1 MDIGPQVQHKVALIE
16 KFPIFSGIPHADSLS
31 IVSAAHEKR
40 FARHKTLFSEG
51 DPIREIL
58 LLVSGWVKETQFS
71 QNGSEV
77 ILRLN
82 GPGQIMGAL
91 GCNKGDHCSTAQ
103 TIRPSSALVWES
115 SVFEACLEHFPV
127 LRRNATQI
135 LGERLR
141 ELEQRFREVSTE
153 KVAPRLS
160 RQLVR
165 LSNQLGWTGMDD
177 SVAIH
182 LSREELAQLT
192 GTSLFTVSRLLC
204 KWEALGFVVAQRE
217 VVRVRNLAALM
228 QVSEGE

>member
-16 KFPIFSGIPHADSLS
+16 NFPLFFGIPHADCLS
-31 IVSAAHEKR
+31 ILSAAHERK
-40 FARHKTLFSEG
+40 FERHKTLFAEG
-51 DPIREIL
+51 NPIREIL

-71 QNGSEV
+71 QNGCEV

-82 GPGQIMGAL
+82 GPSQIMGAL

-103 TIRPSSALVWES
+103 TIQPSSVIVWES
-115 SVFEACLEHFPV
+115 SVFEACLERFPV

-135 LGERLR
+135 LGECMR

-165 LSNQLGWTGMDD
+165 ISNQLKWCGMKD

-182 LSREELAQLT
+182 LSREELAQLI
-192 GTSLFTVSRLLC
+192 GTSLFTVSRLLS
-204 KWEALGFVVAQRE
+204 KWEALGFVIAQRE
-217 VVRVRNLAALM
+217 VVRVRDMAALM